1 VSDDDGVT
9 GTITYQWKRG
19 STDIGTNSATYVLVQ
34 ADVDSTITVVA
45 QYTDGEGGA
54 TATSSATNPVTNAN
68 VAGSVAIS
76 GTATQGQTLE
86 ATVSDDDGVTGTIT
100 YQWKRTTNSVT
111 TNIGTNGPSANYV
124 LVQAD
129 VGSTMTVVAQ
139 YTDGDGVVG
148 ATATSS
154 ATDAVEA
161 VVMIVDGVTYSTVQ
175 IGGQIWTASNV
186 SIVPTLNNVEN
197 TDYWTAYVPNVLNGL
212 TPSGNST
219 DNDGYYYT
227 WDAAM
232 TVCTDPWRLP
242 SDSDFGNLVAAVDAV
257 PDVLIDFDA
266 KLAGQRHPGSGFI
279 HSGILAFWWSST
291 NSPSLDEASYHYKV
305 SDNSVI
311 FPNDDGNKA
320 RGYSV
325 RCLKDI

>member
-1 VSDDDGVT
+1 
-9 GTITYQWKRG
+9 
-19 STDIGTNSATYVLVQ
+19 
-34 ADVDSTITVVA
+34 VVA
-45 QYTDGEGGA
+45 QYTDGDGVVGA
-54 TATSSATNPVTNAN
+54 TATSSATDVVTNAN

-76 GTATQGQTLE
+76 GTATQGLTLT
-86 ATVSDDDGVTGTIT
+86 ATVSDDDGVTAGTIT
-100 YQWKRTTNSVT
+100 YQWQRTTNSVT
-111 TNIGTNGPSANYV
+111 TEIGTNGTSAAYV

-129 VGSTMTVVAQ
+129 VGSTITVVAQ

-242 SDSDFGNLVAAVDAV
+242 SVSDFGNLLAAAPIDFNAKAAGQIHPASKAVDR
-257 PDVLIDFDA
+257 
-266 KLAGQRHPGSGFI
+266 GRY
-279 HSGILAFWWSST
+279 AFWWSST
-291 NSPSLDEASYHYKV
+291 TTSSPFYNYWQNWGATDTFTAVNEAS
-305 SDNSVI
+305 
-311 FPNDDGNKA
+311 
-320 RGYSV
+320 GYSV